1 MTDQTLIIKA
11 NKLTPDSL
19 HTLAKLQ
26 GATTNNML
34 SELETRNLIDN
45 LEQRTESIVDKEQKR
60 LHNAFLNGIRCV
72 LND

>member
-1 MTDQTLIIKA
+1 MCKQTIIMDRHNTTA
-11 NKLTPDSL
+11 DDLCTI
-19 HTLAKLQ
+19 AKLQ

-34 SELETRNLIDN
+34 SEIEIRNLIDN
-45 LEQRTESIVDKEQKR
+45 LEQRTESIVDPGQKR